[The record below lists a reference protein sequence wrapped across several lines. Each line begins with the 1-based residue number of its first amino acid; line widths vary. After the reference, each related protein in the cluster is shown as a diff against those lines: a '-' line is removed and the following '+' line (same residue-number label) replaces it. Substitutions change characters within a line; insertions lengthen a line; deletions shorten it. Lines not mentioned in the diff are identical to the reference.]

1 MAIKPF
7 GELVKVDLSG
17 KTAKKPVFKKAANGK
32 LEKCGE
38 LDYLSWA
45 DCLAALYENG
55 AEKVSYGNVRSNDN
69 HPLFLINGE
78 VPFVRV
84 YVEVDGDRKELDFPV
99 IDGSKDIKM
108 DFLAQSDVH
117 NATQRGFV
125 KCVAINW
132 GLGLS
137 LWMKE
142 EKSIEDTKTPGDDI
156 FFHNAIAIKTRI
168 EQMVTAKLQTGLSMD
183 EIYSSIGSGD
193 IKKGEK
199 IYSLCLNALLNS
211 VALEKKLK
219 AL

>member
-7 GELVKVDLSG
+7 NELVKVDLSG
-17 KTAKKPVFKKAANGK
+17 KTSKKPVFKKSPSGK
-32 LEKCGE
+32 LDKCGE

-55 AEKVSYGNVRSNDN
+55 AEKVSYGNVRSRDD
-69 HPLFLINGE
+69 HPLFLINNN

-137 LWMKE
+137 LWMRE
-142 EKSIEDTKTPGDDI
+142 EKSIEDAKTPGDDI

-183 EIYSSIGSGD
+183 DIYSSLGEGD

-199 IYSLCLNALLNS
+199 IYQLCIKALLNS

>member
-1 MAIKPF
+1 MSIKPF
-7 GELVKVDLSG
+7 NELVKVDLSG
-17 KTAKKPVFKKAANGK
+17 KTAKKPVFKKAPSGK

-55 AEKVSYGNVRSNDN
+55 ASKVSYGNVRSRDD
-69 HPLFLINGE
+69 HPLFLINNG

-142 EKSIEDTKTPGDDI
+142 ENNLENMKNPNDDI

-183 EIYSSIGSGD
+183 EIYSSLGEGD

-199 IYSLCLNALLNS
+199 IYQLCLKALLNS

-219 AL
+219 SL